1 MDKAP
6 RVPDADSIRQ
16 ALKIAVT
23 LDMPVT
29 ARSLT
34 AVEMAAIER
43 RRWGC
48 CVYPIAIAAL
58 AAPLGMALDPT
69 QRLDDA
75 LVLAAMA
82 LGLVALLWLA
92 TRWRFRRPSGYADP
106 GIVVEVD
113 AGGVTVALD
122 GRLDR
127 LDFAAAAARFSHVLK
142 GRGGT
147 FRGLVMDLPGRPV
160 ALDEHMLFGT
170 HAAAAV
176 IAGGVA
182 AGVWDAPG

>member
-1 MDKAP
+1 MGEGP
-6 RVPDADSIRQ
+6 RAPDADSIRQ

-23 LDMPVT
+23 LDLPVT

-34 AVEMAAIER
+34 EAEMAAIER
-43 RRWGC
+43 RQWGC

-58 AAPLGMALDPT
+58 AAPLGMAFDPT

-75 LVLAAMA
+75 LVMAAMG

-92 TRWRFRRPSGYADP
+92 TRWRFRRPSDYADP
-106 GIVVEVD
+106 GIVVEVTD
-113 AGGVTVALD
+113 GGVTVALD

-127 LDFAAAAARFSHVLK
+127 LDFAEAAARFSYVLK

-147 FRGLVMDLPGRPV
+147 FRGLVLDLPGRPV
-160 ALDEHMLFGT
+160 ALDEHMLFGMQ
-170 HAAAAV
+170 AAAAV

-182 AGVWDAPG
+182 AGVWDAA